1 MSKDEIQKQV
11 RETVANAASM
21 EVDALRNDQD
31 LIRDLS
37 LDSLAVYEIVVD
49 LEAAFDMQ
57 IADEDVERLHTIH
70 DIVAYVEAGIAS

>member
-57 IADEDVERLHTIH
+57 IADEDVERLHTIN